1 MCKRSVTC
9 FISKLYLILPS
20 DIVRI
25 KELTMILKIISQ
37 YDVKYVMVLPI
48 KTITSVLKVLTYII
62 TGITITSVLKVL
74 TYIITSITI
83 TSVLKVLTY
92 IITDITKTLCQ
103 FECVY
108 LFVNL

>member
-1 MCKRSVTC
+1 MYKRSVTC

-62 TGITITSVLKVL
+62 TS
-74 TYIITSITI
+74 
-83 TSVLKVLTY
+83 
-92 IITDITKTLCQ
+92 ITKTLCQ
-103 FECVY
+103 VSFEG
-108 LFVNL
+108 FNLHYHWYH